1 MREKGRKRME
11 QLQSSPMVELLQV
24 SMAKIKDMVDVSTI
38 IGDPISAP
46 DGLTLIPVSRV
57 SFGFGSGG
65 SDIVK
70 NRSGFAGGSGAGVKI
85 EPIGFLIIKDGLVR
99 MMNIQPPASNTV
111 DRIVDLIPQLLD
123 KAEEAKNKKADKPV
137 E

>member
-1 MREKGRKRME
+1 ME
-11 QLQSSPMVELLQV
+11 QLQSSPMAELLQV

-38 IGDPISAP
+38 IGDPISTP

-85 EPIGFLIIKDGLVR
+85 DPIGFLIIKDGLVR
-99 MMNIQPPASNTV
+99 MLNIQPPANTTM

>member
-1 MREKGRKRME
+1 ME
-11 QLQSSPMVELLQV
+11 QVHSSPMAELLQV

-38 IGDPISAP
+38 IGDPISTP

-85 EPIGFLIIKDGLVR
+85 DPIGFLIIKDGLVR
-99 MMNIQPPASNTV
+99 MLNIQPPANTTI

-123 KAEEAKNKKADKPV
+123 KAEEAMNKKADKPV